1 VITLV
6 LESST
11 YHGSA
16 ALLDGETLLG
26 ARSVAMR
33 GREHEA
39 LMPAVAEL
47 FAEAGLGPE
56 VVKRVVCGSG
66 PGSFTSLRIAGS
78 IAKGIALSTGAT
90 LIPIS
95 SLTLLVASREPQRAG
110 RFLAAVDAMRGEQ
123 YVQLF
128 DAEADGAVYPIEA
141 LKLVPVADVD
151 RIAEEFSAVAIGPS
165 RHGAELVVPIA
176 RAAVRI
182 TKVIDATSPA
192 DLAAWEPGYG
202 RLAEAQVKW
211 EAAHGRPLQAQ

>member
-11 YHGSA
+11 YNGSA
-16 ALLDGETLLG
+16 ALLDGQVVLG

-47 FAEAGLGPE
+47 LDESGVAPE
-56 VVKRVVCGSG
+56 RIGRVVCGSG

-78 IAKGIALSTGAT
+78 IAKGIALASGAT
-90 LIPIS
+90 LVPVS
-95 SLTLLVASREPQRAG
+95 SLALLVASRESQRAG
-110 RFLAAVDAMRGEQ
+110 RFLATVDAMRGEQ

-128 DAEADGAVYPIEA
+128 DVDDNGELSVLSPIQI
-141 LKLVPVADVD
+141 VPTSDVD
-151 RIAEEFSAVAIGPS
+151 QRAAELRAIAVGPS
-165 RHGAELVVPIA
+165 RHGSEHAVPIA
-176 RAAVRI
+176 SAAARI
-182 TKVIDATSPA
+182 TKLIEATASA
-192 DLAAWEPGYG
+192 DLAAWEPRYG

-211 EAAHGRPLQAQ
+211 EAEHGRPLQPQ